1 MTEAAEIA
9 GLLGGKRLLK
19 VQVNQ
24 DRDLVE
30 VARAGIPAS
39 AIRAFAASTQT
50 SIALL
55 GAIAHIDAR
64 TLSRRLASN
73 ARLKPDESDRVL
85 RVARVFALAR
95 AALGSD
101 AHAWLNSENRALGG
115 VKPIELLDT
124 DAGARQVEQIIGRI
138 EHGIFS

>member
-30 VARAGIPAS
+30 VVRAGIPAS

-95 AALGSD
+95 AALRSD
-101 AHAWLNSENRALGG
+101 ARAWLNSENRALGG

-124 DAGARQVEQIIGRI
+124 DTGTRQVEQVIGRI